1 VTERV
6 AVGVDIG
13 GTKTA
18 FALINEQGAILA
30 THRVP
35 TPVPEGADAVFQ
47 AVAGGIQDL
56 LAQTSHKVVGV
67 GIGSPGHLNPHTGIV
82 YNATNLYWHN
92 IHLLDGIRQ
101 YLKADVPLWLLKD
114 ANAAALGELYFG
126 AAQGIQDM
134 VLITI
139 GTGLGGAAVVAGK
152 IVDGADHSGMEIGHM
167 PLGGRGR
174 LCVCGMYGCPEMYVS
189 GVGMLAGAHE
199 YLAQYPQSILASGAE
214 ITTEAILGA
223 YRQHDTLAVR
233 LLDEATEWLCSVMI
247 ACIGIVNPAVF
258 VIGGGLGHAA
268 FDTYARDVQKKLH
281 TRTAATIHRNIP
293 IVQSTVQNS
302 AVGPACIV
310 WHQLK
315 EQ

>member
-1 VTERV
+1 VTKRV

-18 FALINEQGAILA
+18 FAVINEQGAILS

-35 TPVPEGADAVFQ
+35 TPVSEGAGAVFQ
-47 AVAGGIQDL
+47 AVADGIQHL
-56 LAQTSHKVVGV
+56 LAETKQEVAGV

-92 IHLLDGIRQ
+92 VHLLDGIRK
-101 YLKADVPLWLLKD
+101 YLKADLPFWLLKD
-114 ANAAALGELYFG
+114 ANAEALGELYFG

-134 VLITI
+134 VMITI

-152 IVDGADHSGMEIGHM
+152 LVDGAHHSGMEIGHM
-167 PLGGRGR
+167 PLAGRGR

-199 YLAQYPQSILASGAE
+199 YLAQYPQSVLANGQE
-214 ITTEAILGA
+214 ITTEAILAA
-223 YRQHDTLAVR
+223 YQQHDVLAMR

-247 ACIGIVNPAVF
+247 ACIGILNPGLF

-268 FDTYARDVQKKLH
+268 FDIYAREVQKKLH
-281 TRTAATIHRNIP
+281 TRTASTIHRNIP

-310 WHQLK
+310 WHNLK

>member
-35 TPVPEGADAVFQ
+35 TPVAEGADAVFQ
-47 AVAGGIQDL
+47 AVAGGIQHL
-56 LAQTSHKVVGV
+56 LAQTSHEVVGV
-67 GIGSPGHLNPHTGIV
+67 GIGSPGHLNPNTGVV

-92 IHLLDGIRQ
+92 IHLLDGIRK
-101 YLKADVPLWLLKD
+101 YLEVDVPVWLLKD

-152 IVDGADHSGMEIGHM
+152 LVDGADHSGMEIGHM
-167 PLGGRGR
+167 PLGGHGR

-189 GVGMLAGAHE
+189 GVGMLAGARE
-199 YLAQYPQSILASGAE
+199 YLAQYPQSILATGAE
-214 ITTEAILGA
+214 ITTEAILAA
-223 YRQHDTLAVR
+223 YQQHDTLAVR
-233 LLDEATEWLCSVMI
+233 LLDEAAEWLCSVMI

-268 FDTYARDVQKKLH
+268 FDIYARDVKKKLH

-315 EQ
+315 EK